1 VIVVVIRGRARVPAV
16 EAEPAPEPVRVAA
29 EG

>member
-16 EAEPAPEPVRVAA
+16 EAEPALEPVRVPADS
-29 EG
+29 